1 MIITVEEPKQYLRLD
16 GDEEDALIE
25 SLITAAELYLKNAT
39 GNTFDNT
46 NHLARLFC
54 ITLVTDWYDN
64 RGLTVDKVGD
74 GIRPVIDSL
83 LAQLS
88 HCYYTEVA
96 E

>member
-1 MIITVEEPKQYLRLD
+1 MIITIEEAKQYLRLD
-16 GDEEDALIE
+16 GDEEDFLIE
-25 SLITAAELYLKNAT
+25 SLITAAEIYLKNAT

-54 ITLVTDWYDN
+54 ITLVTDWYEN

-83 LAQLS
+83 IAQLN
-88 HCYYTEVA
+88 HCYPEVTE
-96 E
+96 